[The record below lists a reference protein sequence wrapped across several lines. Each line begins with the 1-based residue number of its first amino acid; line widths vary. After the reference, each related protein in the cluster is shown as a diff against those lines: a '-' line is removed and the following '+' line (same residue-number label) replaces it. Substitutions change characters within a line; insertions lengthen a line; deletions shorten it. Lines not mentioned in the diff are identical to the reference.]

1 MESAFK
7 GLNLKDML
15 VFEGS
20 QQEILPPLPDL
31 TWFVFRLYVFFQ
43 NITIFF
49 GHNFPNDYFLC
60 QKTGNMIKTT
70 EKLLKRLFF
79 MLRGHHKRP

>member
-31 TWFVFRLYVFFQ
+31 TWFVFRLYVFFKILQ
-43 NITIFF
+43 
-49 GHNFPNDYFLC
+49 YFLAIIS
-60 QKTGNMIKTT
+60 QTT
-70 EKLLKRLFF
+70 TFFVKRLEI
-79 MLRGHHKRP
+79 